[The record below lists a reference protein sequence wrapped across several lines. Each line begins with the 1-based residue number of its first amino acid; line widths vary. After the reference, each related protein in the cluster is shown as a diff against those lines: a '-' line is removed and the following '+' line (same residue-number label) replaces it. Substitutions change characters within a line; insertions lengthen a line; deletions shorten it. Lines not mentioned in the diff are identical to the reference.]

1 MKTHSSLHGAPRS
14 SDAFTLIELLVV
26 ISIIALLAGIALPVY
41 RTAMMTGQQAAALQ
55 NARQVAVALRAYAND
70 NGGVFISGTANAYG
84 QQIQTSNDAFRSLLP
99 AYLDN
104 EQVFV
109 VPGSADGPRTDN
121 KMSLYTQMLTP
132 GENHWAYIEGLTET
146 SSSLWPLIVDG
157 ANANGNYTTD
167 QTALGGVWKGTK
179 AVVINT
185 DTSAHLVPLMGPD
198 TARYIPRFD
207 DPTQDELQLSAYMG
221 SGVQLLEPAT
231 N

>member
-1 MKTHSSLHGAPRS
+1 VKTNSSHYRAPRPFG
-14 SDAFTLIELLVV
+14 AFTLIELLVV

-55 NARQVAVALRAYAND
+55 NARQIAIALRSCATD
-70 NGGVFISGTANAYG
+70 QGGVFISGTANAYG
-84 QQIQTSNDAFRSLLP
+84 QQIQNSNDAFRSLIP

-104 EQVFV
+104 EQVFI
-109 VPGSADGPRTDN
+109 VPGSVDGPKTDN
-121 KMSLYTQMLTP
+121 KMDTYTQMLTP

-146 SSSLWPLIVDG
+146 SSSLWPLVVDG

-179 AVVINT
+179 AIVVNT
-185 DTSAHLVPLMGPD
+185 DTSAHLVPLLGPN

-207 DPTQDELQLSAYMG
+207 DSTKDELQITEYMG